1 MFADRVAQ
9 SLGMPPTV
17 SFSIVSF
24 SDVPESASAAARQ
37 ARAIPGRHAAG
48 AASSA
53 LKVREQVELTEPQW
67 PCSDL
72 EGERAYGLAAFP
84 DLEEGLF
91 VEQAAMEAA
100 LESLILGPAADDM
113 GTHGSTLDLK
123 GERDRLGR
131 PRQPRKRQ
139 VGR

>member
-24 SDVPESASAAARQ
+24 SDVPEWASAAAKRV
-37 ARAIPGRHAAG
+37 RATPGRHAAG
-48 AASSA
+48 AASST
-53 LKVREQVELTEPQW
+53 LKGREQVELTESHVV
-67 PCSDL
+67 CSDL
-72 EGERAYGLAAFP
+72 EGERAYGLAALP

-91 VEQAAMEAA
+91 VEPAAMEVA
-100 LESLILGPAADDM
+100 LESLIPGPAADDM
-113 GTHGSTLDLK
+113 GTHGGTLDLK

-131 PRQPRKRQ
+131 PRQPRKRE